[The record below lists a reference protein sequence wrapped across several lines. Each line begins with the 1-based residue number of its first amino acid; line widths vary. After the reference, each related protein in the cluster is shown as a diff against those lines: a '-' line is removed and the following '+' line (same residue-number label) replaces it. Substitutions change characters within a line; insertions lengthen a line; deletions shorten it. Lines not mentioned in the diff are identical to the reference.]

1 LFTTRPELAGT
12 FGMVAST
19 HWLASAVGM
28 RILES
33 GGNAFDAAVATGLT
47 LHVVEPHLNGL
58 GGDAPIIGHDAKSGD
73 TFVICGQGPAPRALT
88 REHFERLGLELIPGT
103 GLLPAVVPGAFGAW
117 MELLQRFGRINL
129 RAIMMPAIEY
139 ALNGYP
145 LVARAV
151 DTISTVASL
160 FTEHWSGSASTY
172 LPSGKVP
179 VPGARFSNPELGQ
192 TLVRILESAEAQT
205 TDREGQIAS
214 ARRAFYE
221 GFVAEQIAEFVQIP
235 AHDSSGTAHSG
246 LLTYDDMCSWRPSY
260 EAPESVPFGDFV
272 VCKTAAWGQ
281 GPVLLQQLSV
291 LSRLNIEDARPGT
304 AEFMHAVIEGA
315 KLAFADRDAYYGDPD
330 FVDVPTRTLISSA
343 YADARAVLIGREA
356 DPSFRPGVIDGFQVK
371 WPTRIGGPDEVRIAG
386 LGEPTVSRVDES
398 DGDTCHVDVVDQDG
412 NLVSATPSG
421 GWLQSSPT
429 IPGLG
434 FALSTRGQ
442 MFWLEA
448 GLPNSLE
455 GGKRP
460 RTTLSPGLVLRA
472 DGSPYLAFGTPGGD
486 QQDQWT
492 VPFLVNHL
500 VHGMDLQEAID
511 HPTFHSTHVV
521 SSFFPRSYTRNGVE
535 VEGRMEPA
543 AVAEM
548 RARGHIVRVRDDWSL
563 GRISAVGLRADGM
576 KIAAANPRGMQGYAV
591 GR

>member
-1 LFTTRPELAGT
+1 MFTTRPELAGT

-19 HWLASAVGM
+19 HWLASAAGM
-28 RILES
+28 RILEL

-58 GGDAPIIGHDAKSGD
+58 GGDAPIIGYSGKSGE
-73 TFVICGQGPAPRALT
+73 TFVICGQGPAPRGLS
-88 REHFERLGLELIPGT
+88 REHFQRLGLELVPGT

-117 MELLQRFGRINL
+117 TDLLQRFGRIDL
-129 RAIMMPAIEY
+129 RTIMTAAIEY

-145 LVARAV
+145 LAARAV
-151 DTISTVASL
+151 DTISTVASM
-160 FTEHWSGSASTY
+160 FTEHWSGSAKIY
-172 LPSGKVP
+172 LPKGRLP
-179 VPGARFSNPELGQ
+179 LPGARFSNPELGR
-192 TLVRILESAEAQT
+192 TLVRILELAEAQA
-205 TDREGQIAS
+205 TDREGQIEA

-221 GFVAEQIAEFVQIP
+221 GFVAERIAEFVQLP
-235 AHDSSGTAHSG
+235 SQDSSGSAHSG
-246 LLTYDDMCSWRPSY
+246 VLTFDDMCSWRPSY
-260 EAPESVPFGDFV
+260 EAPETASFGDFV
-272 VCKTAAWGQ
+272 VCKTGPWGQ

-291 LSRLNIEDARPGT
+291 LSRLNIQDARPGT

-315 KLAFADRDAYYGDPD
+315 KLAFADREAYYGDPA
-330 FVDVPTRTLISSA
+330 FVDVPTRTLLSSG
-343 YADARAVLIGREA
+343 YADARAALIGSQA
-356 DPSFRPGVIDGFQVK
+356 DSGFRPGPIDGFKPK
-371 WPTRIGGPDEVRIAG
+371 WPSRISVQDEGGIAG
-386 LGEPTVSRVDES
+386 LGEPTVSPVGES
-398 DGDTCHVDVVDQDG
+398 YGDTCHVDVVDRDG

-442 MFWLEA
+442 MFWLEP

-460 RTTLSPGLVLRA
+460 RTTLSPGLILRA
-472 DGSPYLAFGTPGGD
+472 DGSPYIAFGTPGGD

-500 VHGMDLQEAID
+500 LHGMNLQEAID
-511 HPTFHSTHVV
+511 YPTFHSTHVV
-521 SSFFPRSYTRNGVE
+521 SSFFPRSYTPNGVE
-535 VEGRMEPA
+535 VEGRVEPA
-543 AVAEM
+543 VVAEM
-548 RARGHIVRVRDDWSL
+548 RARGHVVRVRDEWSL
-563 GRISAVGLRADGM
+563 GRISAVGVRSDGM

>member
-1 LFTTRPELAGT
+1 
-12 FGMVAST
+12 MVAST
-19 HWLASAVGM
+19 HWLASAAGM

-58 GGDAPIIGHDAKSGD
+58 GGDAPIIGHDGKSGE

-88 REHFERLGLELIPGT
+88 REHFQRLGLELIPGT

-117 MELLQRFGRINL
+117 MELLQRFGRTDL

-160 FTEHWSGSASTY
+160 FTEHWSGSAKTY
-172 LPSGKVP
+172 LQNGKVP
-179 VPGARFSNPELGQ
+179 LPRARFSNTELGQ
-192 TLVRILESAEAQT
+192 TLVRILELAEAQA
-205 TDREGQIAS
+205 TDREGQIES
-214 ARRAFYE
+214 ARRALYE

-246 LLTYDDMCSWRPSY
+246 VLTYDDMCSWRPSY
-260 EAPESVPFGDFV
+260 EAPDSVPFGDFI

-291 LSRLNIEDARPGT
+291 LSSLNIEDARPGA

-315 KLAFADRDAYYGDPD
+315 KLAFADREAYYGDPD
-330 FVDVPTRTLISSA
+330 FVDVPTQTLISSG
-343 YADARAVLIGREA
+343 YADARAALIGRNA
-356 DPSFRPGVIDGFQVK
+356 DLTFRPGVLDGFQAK
-371 WPTRIGGPDEVRIAG
+371 WPTKISVRNEERTAG
-386 LGEPTVSRVDES
+386 VGEPTVLPIGES
-398 DGDTCHVDVVDQDG
+398 NGDTCHLDVVDQDG

-434 FALSTRGQ
+434 FALPTRGQ
-442 MFWLEA
+442 MFWLET

-472 DGSPYLAFGTPGGD
+472 YGSPYLAFGTPGGD

-500 VHGMDLQEAID
+500 LHGMDLQEAID
-511 HPTFHSTHVV
+511 YPTFHSTHVV
-521 SSFFPRSYTRNGVE
+521 SSFFPRSYTPNGVE
-535 VEGRMEPA
+535 VEGRVEPA
-543 AVAEM
+543 AVDEM
-548 RARGHIVRVRDDWSL
+548 RARGHIVRVLDDWSL